1 MSTPTLIDSF
11 RGDHTGLTVPAHVD
25 ALHTAGASFL
35 TEAFRAFGAIAPDN
49 AVTQIVS
56 LEHCPGG
63 CTGAKLFMTVEY
75 ARPDPDLHTELFV
88 KFSRDFADA
97 FRDRRRQELEAEVRL
112 ATLSRRPTADES
124 ERLVAHVQ
132 KAGDPRKGYGDIVWA
147 VLNSSEFTLNH

>member
-56 LEHCPGG
+56 LEHCPGDG
-63 CTGAKLFMTVEY
+63 PRSLRSPALT
-75 ARPDPDLHTELFV
+75 
-88 KFSRDFADA
+88 SRCLCPSHAG
-97 FRDRRRQELEAEVRL
+97 VRVA
-112 ATLSRRPTADES
+112 ATRAP
-124 ERLVAHVQ
+124 
-132 KAGDPRKGYGDIVWA
+132 
-147 VLNSSEFTLNH
+147 